1 MKSESIF
8 SVIVAYKDI
17 TEFIRCVVSLNNQVI
32 PVHSIIVIDNSNTID
47 TQRAAQAFIPSNNVK
62 TNYFQTEE
70 NIGSAGGFSLGM
82 KKAYDE
88 GAEWIWLHDED
99 DYPEADCLVKLLSSN
114 EGYIR
119 APIIKDPETKKIL
132 NYFKRKKGWLGY
144 MYPAPEDAETVDA
157 AGTAG
162 LLIHRKVIESVGI
175 YDASFFVGFEDWD
188 YCLNAAKKGFKIHV
202 VPDAVVYHPDH
213 QSFRNKFIKEKI
225 LRFLPPL
232 FGFIRKGNA
241 RDNYSVKNIIILT
254 KRHLPSYVLV
264 LSLIFSFFSLPV
276 IKIINRKIDIP
287 LTLKAYFKSICAE

>member
-1 MKSESIF
+1 MINRTSP
-8 SVIVAYKDI
+8 VIVAYKDI
-17 TEFIRCVVSLNNQVI
+17 LGLQRCIEHLNEQTSPINDVI
-32 PVHSIIVIDNSNTID
+32 IIDNSGCLD
-47 TQRAAQAFIPSNNVK
+47 PVK
-62 TNYFQTEE
+62 LTWKSVLKIIFKMHLYTSKE
-70 NIGSAGGFSLGM
+70 NLGSAGGFSLGM

-99 DYPEADCLVKLLSSN
+99 DYPEVDCLEKLLSSN

-119 APIIKDPETKKIL
+119 APVIKDPETKRIL

-144 MYPAPEDAETVDA
+144 MYPAPENAKTVDA

-175 YDASFFVGFEDWD
+175 YEANFFVGFEDWD
-188 YCLNAAKKGFKIHV
+188 YCLKAAKKGFKIHV

-241 RDNYSVKNIIILT
+241 RDNYSVRNIIILT
-254 KRHLPSYVLV
+254 KRHMPAYVV
-264 LSLIFSFFSLPV
+264 FLSLIFSILTLP
-276 IKIINRKIDIP
+276 ILKIINSETNIM